1 MLNQIIAAVNDK
13 RDLSRKPL
21 EDEKRGLTK
30 ELAAFDQRQQRCFE
44 LFEEE
49 HIPQE
54 VLVTRLKELE
64 EQKAVKQ
71 EALRGVEEKL
81 ANQQIQLVDSNKI
94 LTALKNLWA
103 MVQTSPHEQQK
114 KMFKSLFD
122 KITLPADRDISKAV
136 LHGSASLNHILLT
149 NDMEELQ

>member
-1 MLNQIIAAVNDK
+1 MNDK

-54 VLVTRLKELE
+54 TLVVRLKELE
-64 EQKAVKQ
+64 EKKAVKQ
-71 EALRGVEEKL
+71 EALRGIEEKL
-81 ANQQIQLVDSNKI
+81 ANQQMQLVDSNKI
-94 LTALKNLWA
+94 LTALKNVWA
-103 MVQTSPHEQQK
+103 MVQTSSHEQQK
-114 KMFKSLFD
+114 KLLKGLFD
-122 KITLPADRDISKAV
+122 KITLPTDRDISKAV
-136 LHGSASLNHILLT
+136 LHGSASLNHILLIK
-149 NDMEELQ
+149 DMEELQCKTNNKPA